1 MGDLTTDTTAYV
13 DESVRLGGA
22 GVYVVAAVVV
32 SQVDHEAIRASLRG
46 LLRAKQPRFHWR
58 AEQHVQRM
66 AMLTW
71 MADRRLPS
79 FGIVY
84 APMRGVHQERARR
97 LCLERLLWEL
107 RTTTGSVVFE
117 RRGNAGDARDRQ
129 TIGQAQRSHVAP
141 FDLSHTAVTALD
153 EPLLWLPD
161 ALAGAVALDRDG
173 VVGGYL
179 DVVRDHVALH
189 DIGR

>member
-1 MGDLTTDTTAYV
+1 M
-13 DESVRLGGA
+13 
-22 GVYVVAAVVV
+22 AAVVV
-32 SQVDHEAIRASLRG
+32 SHIDRDAVRASLRG

-58 AEQHVQRM
+58 AEQHAQRM

-71 MADRRLPS
+71 IAASGLPAH
-79 FGIVY
+79 GVVY
-84 APMRGVHQERARR
+84 APMHGIHQERARR

-107 RTTTGSVVFE
+107 RTTAGSIVFE
-117 RRGNAGDARDRQ
+117 RRGKSGDARDRQ
-129 TIGQAQRSHVAP
+129 TIGHAQRSRVAAA
-141 FDLSHTAVTALD
+141 DLTYAAAAPVN

-173 VVGGYL
+173 VVSDYL

-189 DIGR
+189 DIRR